1 MNAQEGRDLPMVN
14 SKGRSHVINKIGA
27 AVALSIV
34 LTACADKRGTAYS
47 SPEQAVDAFATSL
60 RSNDVKALTAQFG
73 EGSERL
79 FRSDDSVSDQNLR
92 GDFLQLYD
100 AKHEFTTK
108 EDGSKVLVVGN
119 DGWPLPIP
127 LVKTDNGW
135 VFDSPTGLEEIVNRR
150 IGRNELLTIQT
161 CLAVGDAQR
170 DYYRVDHNGDKILE
184 YAQKFRST
192 PGQQDGLYWKANPGE
207 PQSPLGEVVASAAG
221 EGYPATS
228 TSLHGYRFRML
239 TAQGPSAQGG
249 AYDYLVRKSQIGGF
263 AVVAYPVSYG
273 ESGIM
278 TFIVSH
284 DGIVYQRDLGKDTA
298 EQAVQIKLFDPSQG
312 WTRVANSDLTP
323 LPGEAAD
330 ATTED

>member
-1 MNAQEGRDLPMVN
+1 MRNPKR
-14 SKGRSHVINKIGA
+14 RSLAIIRGGGA
-27 AVALSIV
+27 IATILALA
-34 LTACADKRGTAYS
+34 ACADSRGTVYS
-47 SPEQAVDAFATSL
+47 SPEQAVDAFATAL
-60 RSNDVKALTAQFG
+60 RSNDQKGLTAEFG
-73 EGSERL
+73 KGSERL
-79 FRSDDSVSDQNLR
+79 FRSDDSVSDRNLR

-100 AKHEFTTK
+100 AKHELTTRD
-108 EDGSKVLVVGN
+108 DGAKVLVVGN
-119 DGWPLPIP
+119 DDWPLPIP

-135 VFDSPTGLEEIVNRR
+135 VFDSPAGLEEIVNRR

-161 CLAVGDAQR
+161 CLAIGDAQR

-192 PGQQDGLYWKANPGE
+192 PGQQDGLYWRANPGE
-207 PQSPLGEVVASAAG
+207 PPSPLGDVVAAAAG

-228 TSLHGYRFRML
+228 TYLHGNRFRML
-239 TAQGPSAQGG
+239 TAQGPAAQGG

-263 AVVAYPVSYG
+263 AVLAYPVTYG
-273 ESGIM
+273 ETGIM

-284 DGIVYQRDLGKDTA
+284 DGIVYQRDLGKDSSD
-298 EQAVQIKLFDPSQG
+298 QAQQIKLFDPSQG
-312 WTRVANSDLTP
+312 WTRVANSDMQQ

>member
-1 MNAQEGRDLPMVN
+1 MIMRL
-14 SKGRSHVINKIGA
+14 GA
-27 AVALSIV
+27 AFVCGLALG
-34 LTACADKRGTAYS
+34 ACADSRGTAYQ

-60 RSNDVKALTAQFG
+60 RNNDLNGLTAEFG
-73 EGSERL
+73 KGSERL
-79 FRSDDSVSDQNLR
+79 FRSDDSVADRNLR

-100 AKHEFTTK
+100 AKHELTTK

-119 DGWPLPIP
+119 DDWPLPIP

-135 VFDSPTGLEEIVNRR
+135 VFDSPAGLEEVVNRR

-161 CLAVGDAQR
+161 CLAIGDAQR

-207 PQSPLGEVVASAAG
+207 PPSPLGDVVAAAAG

-239 TAQGPSAQGG
+239 TAQGPAAQGG

-263 AVVAYPVSYG
+263 AVLAYPVTYG
-273 ESGIM
+273 ETGIM

-284 DGIVYQRDLGKDTA
+284 DGIVYQRDLGKDTSD
-298 EQAVQIKLFDPSQG
+298 QAQQIKLFDPSQG
-312 WTRVANSDLTP
+312 WTRVANTDMQQ